1 MKRRFLFGTAVSL
14 ALFLWAGATAQ
25 PKKLAPTK
33 EFMREKLGHSQSV
46 LEGLALEDFELV
58 ANHARRL
65 GAMSKEMGWR
75 AFDNPDYAQHSDN
88 FRRSVDALAKAATDR
103 NLDGA
108 TLAYFKVTMCCIEC
122 HKFVRGKKV
131 AAWKHPPP
139 TSRDATDDSSPAHP
153 PQPKVSS

>member
-14 ALFLWAGATAQ
+14 AFFLWAGAIAQ

-75 AFDNPDYAQHSDN
+75 ARWLRGPLSL
-88 FRRSVDALAKAATDR
+88 RSI
-103 NLDGA
+103 
-108 TLAYFKVTMCCIEC
+108 YCIEFQEC
-122 HKFVRGKKV
+122 RRESSRP
-131 AAWKHPPP
+131 AA
-139 TSRDATDDSSPAHP
+139 
-153 PQPKVSS
+153 